1 MLHFADGRL
10 LAVGMF
16 LEQQLVDG
24 EFDDRLLVIER
35 LVLLFIDNLQLRLK
49 EAKDRMLEPL
59 RLDDGPLFQ
68 AVLRQVHLVDRLF
81 VPRVGVEAL
90 FAHRLVELVHLVRD
104 FVLRGQLRFLVD
116 LRVDGLAFLRVG
128 LVKMLFVQLGDAV
141 EVRFFL
147 FVIERANLRRALEQH
162 VLEVMCQAGGHGR
175 VLFAAGAHGDLRL
188 EPRRLVVFRQINRQ
202 AVVQL
207 INLHGHRV
215 FRIRLV
221 DPLESGQRS
230 GRRERE
236 DDRDDNWPNG
246 FAIRVHDWAH

>member
-10 LAVGMF
+10 LAVRMF

-49 EAKDRMLEPL
+49 EAKDRVLEPL

-68 AVLRQVHLVDRLF
+68 AVLRQIHLIDGLF

-128 LVKMLFVQLGDAV
+128 LVEMFLVKPGDAV

-147 FVIERANLRRALEQH
+147 FVIERANLRRAL
-162 VLEVMCQAGGHGR
+162 CSR
-175 VLFAAGAHGDLRL
+175 
-188 EPRRLVVFRQINRQ
+188 
-202 AVVQL
+202 
-207 INLHGHRV
+207 
-215 FRIRLV
+215 
-221 DPLESGQRS
+221 
-230 GRRERE
+230 
-236 DDRDDNWPNG
+236 
-246 FAIRVHDWAH
+246 

>member
-1 MLHFADGRL
+1 
-10 LAVGMF
+10 MF

-162 VLEVMCQAGGHGR
+162 VLEVMRQAR
-175 VLFAAGAHGDLRL
+175 AKVTYQQD
-188 EPRRLVVFRQINRQ
+188 RQIKHDASWTHGKHTIQ
-202 AVVQL
+202 FGASTTSL
-207 INLHGHRV
+207 I
-215 FRIRLV
+215 FRSQPTLQSR
-221 DPLESGQRS
+221 
-230 GRRERE
+230 
-236 DDRDDNWPNG
+236 
-246 FAIRVHDWAH
+246 